1 MKELYRTKD
10 LALAVDLLKRM
21 KAGEFVLCKRTKDG
35 VIFMN
40 RSGIDEWKGKK
51 K

>member
-35 VIFMN
+35 VVFLN
-40 RSGIDEWKGKK
+40 HSGIDGWKGKK

>member
-10 LALAVDLLKRM
+10 LSLAVALLKRM

-40 RSGIDEWKGKK
+40 RSGIEEWKGKK